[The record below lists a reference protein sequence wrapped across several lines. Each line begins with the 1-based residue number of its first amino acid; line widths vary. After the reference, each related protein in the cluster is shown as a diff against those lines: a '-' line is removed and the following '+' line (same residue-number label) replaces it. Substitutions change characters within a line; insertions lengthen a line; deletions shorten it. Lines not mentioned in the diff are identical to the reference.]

1 MKSIYK
7 TLAVCGA
14 ISLAATALASAQDS
28 SLVSKAK
35 SEGTVT
41 IYTSTDISEAQPMI
55 DAFKKKYPGVE
66 VNYNDLGTV
75 GAYNKTVAEAAA
87 KQVTADVVWTSAM
100 DLQMKLAS
108 GGYFQKV
115 DLPQKTDIPDWAD
128 YKDMLYATSIEPIGM
143 IYNKK
148 LVSEDKVPH
157 SREELIK
164 FVQSDVAK
172 GKVATYDPEKSG
184 TGFLFDTNDV
194 QNNNHFWELAD
205 AFGKAN
211 GKTYSSTGA
220 MKETVVSGENVL
232 AFNLIGSYALN
243 WIKQSKNL
251 GLSFDKEHTAA
262 FSRLAGL
269 TNGAPHPAAGQ
280 LFLEFLLSKDGQSA
294 LAKQGLPS
302 LRTDVEVG
310 YNIDTINKRVG
321 GNIQPIKVDEGL
333 LTYMDPMKRVKF
345 LKKWQ
350 KATR

>member
-1 MKSIYK
+1 MKPIYR
-7 TLAVCGA
+7 TIALCGA
-14 ISLAATALASAQDS
+14 ISLAGTALASAQDS
-28 SLVSKAK
+28 DLVAKAK

-41 IYTSTDISEAQPMI
+41 VYTSTDIAEAQPMI
-55 DAFKKKYPGVE
+55 DAFQKKYPGVK

-75 GAYNKTVAEAAA
+75 GAYNKAIAEAAA

-100 DLQMKLAS
+100 DLQMKLAA
-108 GGYFQKV
+108 GGYFDTV
-115 DLPQKTDIPDWAD
+115 DLPQKKDIPDWAD

-148 LVSEDKVPH
+148 LVSEENVPH

-164 FVQSDVAK
+164 FVQSDAAK

-232 AFNLIGSYALN
+232 AFNLIGSYALG
-243 WIKQSKNL
+243 WIKESQNL

-262 FSRLAGL
+262 FSRLAGV
-269 TNGAPHPAAGQ
+269 TKGAPHPNAGK
-280 LFLEFLLSKDGQSA
+280 LFMEFLLSKEGQSA
-294 LAKQGLPS
+294 LATKGLPS
-302 LRTDVEVG
+302 LRTDVDTG

-321 GNIQPIKVDEGL
+321 GHIEPIKVDEGL
-333 LTYMDPMKRVKF
+333 LTFMDPMKRVEF

-350 KATR
+350 EATR